1 MAYCYHFGVKHRYG
15 KVNLNC
21 EIYGYTTPGR
31 HLGGGGGGNVEEKSK
46 RTGYDKHVDL
56 FQNCEIYGPRAR
68 G

>member
-31 HLGGGGGGNVEEKSK
+31 HLGGGGGGGNVEEKTK
-46 RTGYDKHVDL
+46 GLVMINT
-56 FQNCEIYGPRAR
+56 
-68 G
+68 